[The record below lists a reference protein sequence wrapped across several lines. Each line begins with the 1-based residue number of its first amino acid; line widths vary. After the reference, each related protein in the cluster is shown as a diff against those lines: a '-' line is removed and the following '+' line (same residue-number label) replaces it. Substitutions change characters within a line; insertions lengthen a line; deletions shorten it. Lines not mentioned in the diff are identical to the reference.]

1 MQRKLNR
8 RVLVIEDDNDIRR
21 LITDALRN
29 AGLDVVAAVDAGQAL
44 RTALARKPAAVVLDI
59 GLPDF
64 DGTQFVARWR
74 ERRPDASDV
83 PIVVVSGR
91 ADRRDWAT
99 PASGMRAISN
109 AMSATL
115 NASFAAITATV
126 RPVGRAGLTL
136 PLPRCRRAG
145 RRASA
150 ARTPATENAP
160 PTRARLERAGRA
172 AHGPRERAPA
182 RR

>member
-1 MQRKLNR
+1 MERRLNR

-74 ERRPDASDV
+74 ERRPDANDV
-83 PIVVVSGR
+83 PIVIVSGR
-91 ADRRDWAT
+91 PDRREI
-99 PASGMRAISN
+99 ASLLG
-109 AMSATL
+109 
-115 NASFAAITATV
+115 AAYVCGKPFIV
-126 RPVGRAGLTL
+126 DDLVDQV
-136 PLPRCRRAG
+136 
-145 RRASA
+145 
-150 ARTPATENAP
+150 
-160 PTRARLERAGRA
+160 ERAVLN
-172 AHGPRERAPA
+172 
-182 RR
+182 

>member
-1 MQRKLNR
+1 MERWLNR

-83 PIVVVSGR
+83 PIVIVSGR
-91 ADRRDWAT
+91 ADRREI
-99 PASGMRAISN
+99 ASLLG
-109 AMSATL
+109 
-115 NASFAAITATV
+115 AAYVCGKPFIV
-126 RPVGRAGLTL
+126 DDLVDQV
-136 PLPRCRRAG
+136 
-145 RRASA
+145 
-150 ARTPATENAP
+150 
-160 PTRARLERAGRA
+160 ERAVLN
-172 AHGPRERAPA
+172 
-182 RR
+182 